1 MKSDGRETRDMQMT
15 DYNVFTEEDVV
26 LMAQGGDEA
35 ASEYLINKY
44 RTLAKT
50 KSHIYF
56 IVGGDPDDV
65 IQEGM
70 IGIFNA
76 IRDFNPDRD
85 AGFRTFAELCINRQI
100 VTAIKAANRQKHKIL
115 NESLSIDDRNTDG
128 DGVKSRSLSE
138 YMPSGEDTDPEAMIL
153 MREVV
158 SYLKANGE
166 NIFSPMEKMVWN
178 ETLKGK
184 TYVEIAEELNKTPK
198 AVDNALQRVKKK
210 VMSYLEM

>member
-1 MKSDGRETRDMQMT
+1 MKESRLT
-15 DYNVFTEEDVV
+15 DYTAFAEEDVV
-26 LMAQGGDEA
+26 LMAQKGDEA
-35 ASEYLINKY
+35 ASEYIISKY

-56 IVGGDPDDV
+56 IAGGDPDDV

-70 IGIFNA
+70 IGIFKA
-76 IRDFNPDRD
+76 IRDFDPGRD

-100 VTAIKAANRQKHKIL
+100 VTAIKAANRQKYKIL
-115 NESLSIDDRNTDG
+115 NESVSIDYREPGSDG
-128 DGVKSRSLSE
+128 DDAGSLSE
-138 YMPSGEDTDPEAMIL
+138 SMKSGEDTNPESMTL

-166 NIFSPMEKMVWN
+166 NIFSPMENLVWN

-184 TYVEIAEELNKTPK
+184 TYMEIAREYGKTPK

-210 VMSYLEM
+210 VMAYLEI

>member
-1 MKSDGRETRDMQMT
+1 MKESRLT
-15 DYNVFTEEDVV
+15 DYTAFAEEDVV
-26 LMAQGGDEA
+26 LMAQKGDEA
-35 ASEYLINKY
+35 ASEYIISKY

-56 IVGGDPDDV
+56 IAGGDPDDV

-70 IGIFNA
+70 IGIFKA
-76 IRDFNPDRD
+76 IRDFDPGRD

-100 VTAIKAANRQKHKIL
+100 VTAIKAANRQKYKIL
-115 NESLSIDDRNTDG
+115 NESVSIDYRGPGSDG
-128 DGVKSRSLSE
+128 DDAGSLSE
-138 YMPSGEDTDPEAMIL
+138 SMKSGEDTNPESMTL

-166 NIFSPMEKMVWN
+166 NIFSPMENLVWN

-184 TYVEIAEELNKTPK
+184 TYMEIAREYGKTPK

-210 VMSYLEM
+210 VMAYLEI

>member
-1 MKSDGRETRDMQMT
+1 MKESRLT
-15 DYNVFTEEDVV
+15 DYTAFAEEDVV
-26 LMAQGGDEA
+26 LMAQKGDEA
-35 ASEYLINKY
+35 ASEYIISKY

-56 IVGGDPDDV
+56 IAGGDPDDV

-70 IGIFNA
+70 IGIFKA
-76 IRDFNPDRD
+76 IRDFDPGRD

-100 VTAIKAANRQKHKIL
+100 VTAIKAANRQKYKIL
-115 NESLSIDDRNTDG
+115 NESVSIDYREPGSNG
-128 DGVKSRSLSE
+128 DDAGSLSE
-138 YMPSGEDTDPEAMIL
+138 SMKSGEDTNPESMTL

-166 NIFSPMEKMVWN
+166 NIFSPMENLVWN

-184 TYVEIAEELNKTPK
+184 TYMEIAREYGKTPK

-210 VMSYLEM
+210 VMAYLEI

>member
-1 MKSDGRETRDMQMT
+1 MKESRLT
-15 DYNVFTEEDVV
+15 DYTALAEEDVV
-26 LMAQGGDEA
+26 LMAQAGDEA
-35 ASEYLINKY
+35 ASEYIISKY

-56 IVGGDPDDV
+56 IAGGDPDDV

-70 IGIFNA
+70 IGIFKA
-76 IRDFNPDRD
+76 IRDFDPGRD

-100 VTAIKAANRQKHKIL
+100 VTAIKAANRQKYKIL
-115 NESLSIDDRNTDG
+115 NESVSIDYREPGSDG
-128 DGVKSRSLSE
+128 DDAGSLSE
-138 YMPSGEDTDPEAMIL
+138 SMKSGEDTNPESMTL

-166 NIFSPMEKMVWN
+166 NIFSPMENLVWN

-184 TYVEIAEELNKTPK
+184 TYMEIAREYGKTPK

-210 VMSYLEM
+210 VMTYLEI

>member
-1 MKSDGRETRDMQMT
+1 MKESRLT
-15 DYNVFTEEDVV
+15 DYTAFAEEDVV
-26 LMAQGGDEA
+26 LMAQEGDEA
-35 ASEYLINKY
+35 ASEYIISKY

-56 IVGGDPDDV
+56 IAGGDPDDV

-70 IGIFNA
+70 IGIFKA
-76 IRDFNPDRD
+76 IRDFDPGRD

-100 VTAIKAANRQKHKIL
+100 VTAIKAANRQKFKIL
-115 NESLSIDDRNTDG
+115 NESVSIDYREPGSDG
-128 DGVKSRSLSE
+128 DETGSLSE
-138 YMPSGEDTDPEAMIL
+138 SMKSGEDTNPESMTL

-166 NIFSPMEKMVWN
+166 NIFSPMENLVWN

-184 TYVEIAEELNKTPK
+184 TYMEIAREYGKTPK

-210 VMSYLEM
+210 VMTYLEI

>member
-1 MKSDGRETRDMQMT
+1 MKESRLT
-15 DYNVFTEEDVV
+15 DYTAFAEEDVV
-26 LMAQGGDEA
+26 LMAQEGDEA
-35 ASEYLINKY
+35 ASEYIISKY

-56 IVGGDPDDV
+56 IAGGDPDDV

-70 IGIFNA
+70 IGIFKA
-76 IRDFNPDRD
+76 IRDFDPDRD

-100 VTAIKAANRQKHKIL
+100 VTAIKAANRQKYKIL
-115 NESLSIDDRNTDG
+115 NESVSIDYREPGSDG
-128 DGVKSRSLSE
+128 DDAGSLSE
-138 YMPSGEDTDPEAMIL
+138 SMKSGEDTNPESMTL

-166 NIFSPMEKMVWN
+166 NIFSPMENLVWN

-184 TYVEIAEELNKTPK
+184 TYIEIAREYGKTPK

-210 VMSYLEM
+210 VMTYLEI

>member
-1 MKSDGRETRDMQMT
+1 MKESRLT
-15 DYNVFTEEDVV
+15 DYTAFAEEDVV
-26 LMAQGGDEA
+26 LMAQAGDEA
-35 ASEYLINKY
+35 ASEYIISKY

-56 IVGGDPDDV
+56 IAGGDPDDV

-70 IGIFNA
+70 IGIFKA
-76 IRDFNPDRD
+76 IRDFDPGRD

-100 VTAIKAANRQKHKIL
+100 VTAIKAANRQKYKIL
-115 NESLSIDDRNTDG
+115 NESVSIDYREPGSDG
-128 DGVKSRSLSE
+128 DDAGSLSE
-138 YMPSGEDTDPEAMIL
+138 SMKSGEDTNPESMTL

-166 NIFSPMEKMVWN
+166 NIFSPMENLVWN

-184 TYVEIAEELNKTPK
+184 TYMEIAREYGKTPK

-210 VMSYLEM
+210 VMAYLEI

>member
-1 MKSDGRETRDMQMT
+1 MKESRLT
-15 DYNVFTEEDVV
+15 DYTAFAEEDVV
-26 LMAQGGDEA
+26 LMAQKGDEA
-35 ASEYLINKY
+35 ASEYIISKY

-56 IVGGDPDDV
+56 IAGGDPDDV

-70 IGIFNA
+70 IGIFKA
-76 IRDFNPDRD
+76 IRDFDPGRD

-100 VTAIKAANRQKHKIL
+100 VTAIKAANRQKYKIL
-115 NESLSIDDRNTDG
+115 NESVSIGYREPGSDG
-128 DGVKSRSLSE
+128 DDAGSLSE
-138 YMPSGEDTDPEAMIL
+138 SMKSGEDTNPESMTL

-166 NIFSPMEKMVWN
+166 NIFSPMENLVWN

-184 TYVEIAEELNKTPK
+184 TYMEIAREYGKTPK

-210 VMSYLEM
+210 VMTYLEI

>member
-1 MKSDGRETRDMQMT
+1 MKESRLT
-15 DYNVFTEEDVV
+15 DYTAFAEEDVV
-26 LMAQGGDEA
+26 HMAQEGDEA
-35 ASEYLINKY
+35 ASEYIISKY

-56 IVGGDPDDV
+56 IAGGDPDDV

-70 IGIFNA
+70 IGIFKA
-76 IRDFNPDRD
+76 IRDFDPGRD

-100 VTAIKAANRQKHKIL
+100 VTAIKAANRQKYKIL
-115 NESLSIDDRNTDG
+115 NESVSIDYREPGSDG
-128 DGVKSRSLSE
+128 DDAGSLSE
-138 YMPSGEDTDPEAMIL
+138 SMKSGEDTNPESMTL

-166 NIFSPMEKMVWN
+166 NIFSPMENLVWN

-184 TYVEIAEELNKTPK
+184 TYMEIAREYGKTPK

-210 VMSYLEM
+210 VMTYLEI

>member
-1 MKSDGRETRDMQMT
+1 MKESRLT
-15 DYNVFTEEDVV
+15 DYTAFAEEDVV
-26 LMAQGGDEA
+26 LMAQKGDEA
-35 ASEYLINKY
+35 ASEYIISKY

-56 IVGGDPDDV
+56 IAGGDPDDV

-70 IGIFNA
+70 IGIFKA
-76 IRDFNPDRD
+76 IRDFDPGRD

-100 VTAIKAANRQKHKIL
+100 VTAIKAANRQKYKIL
-115 NESLSIDDRNTDG
+115 NESVSIDYREPGSDG
-128 DGVKSRSLSE
+128 DDAGSLSE
-138 YMPSGEDTDPEAMIL
+138 SMKSGEDTNPESMTL

-166 NIFSPMEKMVWN
+166 NIFSPMENLVWN

-184 TYVEIAEELNKTPK
+184 TYMEIAREYGKTPK

-210 VMSYLEM
+210 VMTYLEI

>member
-1 MKSDGRETRDMQMT
+1 
-15 DYNVFTEEDVV
+15 
-26 LMAQGGDEA
+26 MAQKGDEA
-35 ASEYLINKY
+35 ASEYIISKY

-56 IVGGDPDDV
+56 IAGGDPDDV

-70 IGIFNA
+70 IGIFKA
-76 IRDFNPDRD
+76 IRDFDPGRD

-100 VTAIKAANRQKHKIL
+100 VTAIKAANRQKYKIL
-115 NESLSIDDRNTDG
+115 NESVSIDYREPGSDG
-128 DGVKSRSLSE
+128 DDAGSLSE
-138 YMPSGEDTDPEAMIL
+138 SMKSGEDTNPESMTL

-166 NIFSPMEKMVWN
+166 NIFSPMENLVWN

-184 TYVEIAEELNKTPK
+184 TYMEIAREYGKTPK

-210 VMSYLEM
+210 VMAYLEI

>member
-1 MKSDGRETRDMQMT
+1 MKGSRLT
-15 DYNVFTEEDVV
+15 DYTAFAEEDVV
-26 LMAQGGDEA
+26 LMAQAGDEA
-35 ASEYLINKY
+35 ASEYIISKY

-56 IVGGDPDDV
+56 IAGGDPDDV

-70 IGIFNA
+70 IGIFKA
-76 IRDFNPDRD
+76 IRDFDPGRD

-100 VTAIKAANRQKHKIL
+100 VTAIKAANRQKYKIL
-115 NESLSIDDRNTDG
+115 NESVSIDYREPGSDG
-128 DGVKSRSLSE
+128 DDAGSLSE
-138 YMPSGEDTDPEAMIL
+138 SMKSGEDTNPESMTL

-166 NIFSPMEKMVWN
+166 NIFSPMENLVWN

-184 TYVEIAEELNKTPK
+184 TYMEIAREYGKTPK

-210 VMSYLEM
+210 VMAYLEI

>member
-1 MKSDGRETRDMQMT
+1 MKESRLT
-15 DYNVFTEEDVV
+15 DYTAFAEEDVV
-26 LMAQGGDEA
+26 LMAQAGDEA
-35 ASEYLINKY
+35 ASEYIISKY

-56 IVGGDPDDV
+56 IAGGEPDDV

-70 IGIFNA
+70 IGIFKA
-76 IRDFNPDRD
+76 IRDFDPGRD

-100 VTAIKAANRQKHKIL
+100 VTAIKAANRQKYKIL
-115 NESLSIDDRNTDG
+115 NESVSIDYREPGSDG
-128 DGVKSRSLSE
+128 DDAGSLSDS
-138 YMPSGEDTDPEAMIL
+138 MKSGEDTNPESMTL

-166 NIFSPMEKMVWN
+166 NIFSPMENLVWN

-184 TYVEIAEELNKTPK
+184 TYMEIAREYGKTPK

-210 VMSYLEM
+210 VMTYLEI

>member
-1 MKSDGRETRDMQMT
+1 MKESRLT
-15 DYNVFTEEDVV
+15 DYTAFAEEDVV
-26 LMAQGGDEA
+26 LMAQEGDEA
-35 ASEYLINKY
+35 ASEYIISKY

-56 IVGGDPDDV
+56 IAGGDPDDV

-70 IGIFNA
+70 IGIFKA
-76 IRDFNPDRD
+76 IRDFDPGRD

-100 VTAIKAANRQKHKIL
+100 VTAIKAANRQKYKIL
-115 NESLSIDDRNTDG
+115 NESVSIDYREPGSDG
-128 DGVKSRSLSE
+128 DDAGSLSE
-138 YMPSGEDTDPEAMIL
+138 SMKSGEDTNPESMTL

-166 NIFSPMEKMVWN
+166 NIFSPMENLVWN

-184 TYVEIAEELNKTPK
+184 TYMEIAREYGKTPK

-210 VMSYLEM
+210 VMAYLEI

>member
-1 MKSDGRETRDMQMT
+1 MKESRLT
-15 DYNVFTEEDVV
+15 DYTAFAEEDVV
-26 LMAQGGDEA
+26 LMAQAGDEA
-35 ASEYLINKY
+35 ASEYIISKY

-56 IVGGDPDDV
+56 IAGGDPDDV

-70 IGIFNA
+70 IGIFKA
-76 IRDFNPDRD
+76 IRDFEPGRD

-100 VTAIKAANRQKHKIL
+100 VTAIKAANRQKYKIL
-115 NESLSIDDRNTDG
+115 NESVSIDYREPGSDG
-128 DGVKSRSLSE
+128 DDAGSLSE
-138 YMPSGEDTDPEAMIL
+138 SMKSGEDTNPESMTL

-166 NIFSPMEKMVWN
+166 NIFSPMENLVWN
-178 ETLKGK
+178 ETLQGK
-184 TYVEIAEELNKTPK
+184 TYMEIAREYGKTPK

-210 VMSYLEM
+210 VMTYLEI

>member
-1 MKSDGRETRDMQMT
+1 MKESRIT
-15 DYNVFTEEDVV
+15 DYTAFAEEDVV
-26 LMAQGGDEA
+26 LMAQKGDEA
-35 ASEYLINKY
+35 ASEYIISKY

-56 IVGGDPDDV
+56 IAGGDPDDV

-70 IGIFNA
+70 IGIFKA
-76 IRDFNPDRD
+76 IRDFDPGRD

-100 VTAIKAANRQKHKIL
+100 VTAIKAANRQKYKIL
-115 NESLSIDDRNTDG
+115 NESVSIDYREPGSDG
-128 DGVKSRSLSE
+128 DDAGSLSE
-138 YMPSGEDTDPEAMIL
+138 SMKSGEDTNPESMTL

-166 NIFSPMEKMVWN
+166 NIFSPMENLVWN

-184 TYVEIAEELNKTPK
+184 TYMEIAREYGKTPK

-210 VMSYLEM
+210 VMAYLEI

>member
-1 MKSDGRETRDMQMT
+1 MKESRLT
-15 DYNVFTEEDVV
+15 DYTAFAEEDVV
-26 LMAQGGDEA
+26 LMAQEGDEA
-35 ASEYLINKY
+35 ASEYIISKY

-56 IVGGDPDDV
+56 IAGGDPDDV

-70 IGIFNA
+70 IGIFKA
-76 IRDFNPDRD
+76 IRDFDPGRD

-100 VTAIKAANRQKHKIL
+100 VTAIKAANRQKFKIL
-115 NESLSIDDRNTDG
+115 NESVSIDYREPGSDG
-128 DGVKSRSLSE
+128 DEAGSLSE
-138 YMPSGEDTDPEAMIL
+138 SMKSGEDTNPESMTL

-166 NIFSPMEKMVWN
+166 NIFSPMENLVWN

-184 TYVEIAEELNKTPK
+184 TYMEIAREYGKTPK

-210 VMSYLEM
+210 VMAYLEI

>member
-1 MKSDGRETRDMQMT
+1 MKESRLT
-15 DYNVFTEEDVV
+15 DYTAFAEEDVV
-26 LMAQGGDEA
+26 LMAQAGDEA
-35 ASEYLINKY
+35 ASEYIISKY

-56 IVGGDPDDV
+56 IAGGDPDDV

-70 IGIFNA
+70 IGIFKA
-76 IRDFNPDRD
+76 IRDFDPGRD

-100 VTAIKAANRQKHKIL
+100 VTAIKAANRQKYKIL
-115 NESLSIDDRNTDG
+115 NESVSIDYREPGSDG
-128 DGVKSRSLSE
+128 DDAGSLSE
-138 YMPSGEDTDPEAMIL
+138 SMKSGEDTNPESMTL

-166 NIFSPMEKMVWN
+166 NIFSPMENLVWN

-184 TYVEIAEELNKTPK
+184 TYMEIAREYGKTPK
-198 AVDNALQRVKKK
+198 AVDNAMKKKKKK
-210 VMSYLEM
+210 VMTYLEI

>member
-1 MKSDGRETRDMQMT
+1 MKESRLT
-15 DYNVFTEEDVV
+15 DYTAFAEEDVV
-26 LMAQGGDEA
+26 LMAQAGDEA
-35 ASEYLINKY
+35 ASEYIISKY

-56 IVGGDPDDV
+56 IAGGDPDDV

-70 IGIFNA
+70 IGIFKA
-76 IRDFNPDRD
+76 IRDFDPGRD

-100 VTAIKAANRQKHKIL
+100 VTAIKAANRQKYKIL
-115 NESLSIDDRNTDG
+115 NESVSIDYREPGSDG
-128 DGVKSRSLSE
+128 DDAGSLSE
-138 YMPSGEDTDPEAMIL
+138 SMKSGEDTNPESMTL

-166 NIFSPMEKMVWN
+166 NIFSPMENLVWN

-184 TYVEIAEELNKTPK
+184 TYMEIAREYGKTPK

-210 VMSYLEM
+210 VMTYLEI

>member
-1 MKSDGRETRDMQMT
+1 MKESRLT
-15 DYNVFTEEDVV
+15 DYTAFAEEDVV
-26 LMAQGGDEA
+26 LMAQKGDEA
-35 ASEYLINKY
+35 ASEYIISKY

-56 IVGGDPDDV
+56 IAGGDPDDV

-70 IGIFNA
+70 IGIFKA
-76 IRDFNPDRD
+76 IRDFDPGRD

-100 VTAIKAANRQKHKIL
+100 VTAIKAANRQKYKIL
-115 NESLSIDDRNTDG
+115 NESVSIDYREPGSDG
-128 DGVKSRSLSE
+128 DDAGSLSE
-138 YMPSGEDTDPEAMIL
+138 SMKSGEDTNPESMTL
-153 MREVV
+153 MREVI

-166 NIFSPMEKMVWN
+166 NIFSPMENLVWN

-184 TYVEIAEELNKTPK
+184 TYMEIAREYGKTPK

-210 VMSYLEM
+210 VMAYLEI

>member
-1 MKSDGRETRDMQMT
+1 MKESRLT
-15 DYNVFTEEDVV
+15 DYTAFAEEDVV
-26 LMAQGGDEA
+26 LMAQAGDEA
-35 ASEYLINKY
+35 ASEYIISKY

-56 IVGGDPDDV
+56 IAGGDPDDV

-70 IGIFNA
+70 IGIFKA
-76 IRDFNPDRD
+76 IRDFDPGRD

-100 VTAIKAANRQKHKIL
+100 VTAIKAANRQKYKIL
-115 NESLSIDDRNTDG
+115 NESVSIDYREPGSDG
-128 DGVKSRSLSE
+128 DDAGSLSDS
-138 YMPSGEDTDPEAMIL
+138 MKSGEDTNPESMTL

-166 NIFSPMEKMVWN
+166 NIFSPMENLVWN

-184 TYVEIAEELNKTPK
+184 TYMEIAREYGKTPK

-210 VMSYLEM
+210 VMAYLEI

>member
-1 MKSDGRETRDMQMT
+1 MKESRLT
-15 DYNVFTEEDVV
+15 DYTAFAEEDVV
-26 LMAQGGDEA
+26 LMAQAGDEA
-35 ASEYLINKY
+35 ASEYIISKY

-56 IVGGDPDDV
+56 IAGGDPDDV

-70 IGIFNA
+70 IGIFKA
-76 IRDFNPDRD
+76 IRDFDPGRD

-100 VTAIKAANRQKHKIL
+100 VTAIKAANRQKYKIL
-115 NESLSIDDRNTDG
+115 NESVSIDYREPGSDG
-128 DGVKSRSLSE
+128 DEAGSLSE
-138 YMPSGEDTDPEAMIL
+138 SMKSGEDTNPESMTL

-166 NIFSPMEKMVWN
+166 NIFSPMENLVWN

-184 TYVEIAEELNKTPK
+184 TYMEIAREYGKTPK

-210 VMSYLEM
+210 VMTYLEI

>member
-1 MKSDGRETRDMQMT
+1 MKESRLT
-15 DYNVFTEEDVV
+15 DYTAFAEEDVV
-26 LMAQGGDEA
+26 LMAQKGDEA
-35 ASEYLINKY
+35 ASEYIISKY

-56 IVGGDPDDV
+56 IAGGDPDDV

-70 IGIFNA
+70 IGIFKA
-76 IRDFNPDRD
+76 IRDFDPGRD

-100 VTAIKAANRQKHKIL
+100 VTAIKAANRQKYKIL
-115 NESLSIDDRNTDG
+115 NESVSIDYREPGSDG
-128 DGVKSRSLSE
+128 DDAGSLSE
-138 YMPSGEDTDPEAMIL
+138 SMKSGEDTNPESMTL

-166 NIFSPMEKMVWN
+166 NIFSPMENLVWN

-184 TYVEIAEELNKTPK
+184 TYMEIAREYGKTPK

-210 VMSYLEM
+210 VMVYLEI

>member
-1 MKSDGRETRDMQMT
+1 MKESRLT
-15 DYNVFTEEDVV
+15 DYTAFAEEDVV
-26 LMAQGGDEA
+26 LMAQKGDEA
-35 ASEYLINKY
+35 ASEYIISKY

-56 IVGGDPDDV
+56 IAGGDPDDV

-70 IGIFNA
+70 IGIFKA
-76 IRDFNPDRD
+76 IRDFDPGRD

-100 VTAIKAANRQKHKIL
+100 VTAIKAANRQKYKIL
-115 NESLSIDDRNTDG
+115 NESVSIDYREPGSDG
-128 DGVKSRSLSE
+128 DDAGSLSDS
-138 YMPSGEDTDPEAMIL
+138 MKSGEDTNPESMTL

-166 NIFSPMEKMVWN
+166 NIFSPMENLVWN

-184 TYVEIAEELNKTPK
+184 TYMEIAREYGKTPK

-210 VMSYLEM
+210 VMAYLEI

>member
-1 MKSDGRETRDMQMT
+1 MKESRLT
-15 DYNVFTEEDVV
+15 DYTAFAEEDVV
-26 LMAQGGDEA
+26 LMAQAGDEA
-35 ASEYLINKY
+35 ASEYIISKY

-56 IVGGDPDDV
+56 IAGGDPDDV

-70 IGIFNA
+70 RGIFKA
-76 IRDFNPDRD
+76 LRDFDPGRD

-100 VTAIKAANRQKHKIL
+100 VTAIKAANRQKYKIL
-115 NESLSIDDRNTDG
+115 NESVSIDYREPGSDG
-128 DGVKSRSLSE
+128 DDAGSLSE
-138 YMPSGEDTDPEAMIL
+138 SMKSGEDTNPESMTL

-166 NIFSPMEKMVWN
+166 NIFSPMENLVWN

-184 TYVEIAEELNKTPK
+184 TYMEIAREYGKTPK

-210 VMSYLEM
+210 VMAYLEI

>member
-1 MKSDGRETRDMQMT
+1 MKESRLT
-15 DYNVFTEEDVV
+15 DYTAFAEEDVV
-26 LMAQGGDEA
+26 LMAQEGDEA
-35 ASEYLINKY
+35 ASEYIISKY

-56 IVGGDPDDV
+56 IAGGDPDDV

-70 IGIFNA
+70 IGIFKA
-76 IRDFNPDRD
+76 IRDFDPGRD

-100 VTAIKAANRQKHKIL
+100 VTAIKAANRQKYKIL
-115 NESLSIDDRNTDG
+115 NESVSIDYREPGSDG
-128 DGVKSRSLSE
+128 DDDGSLSE
-138 YMPSGEDTDPEAMIL
+138 SMKSGEDTNPESMTL

-166 NIFSPMEKMVWN
+166 NIFSPMENLVWN

-184 TYVEIAEELNKTPK
+184 TYMEIAREYGKTPK

-210 VMSYLEM
+210 VMTYLEI

>member
-1 MKSDGRETRDMQMT
+1 MKESRLT
-15 DYNVFTEEDVV
+15 DYTAFAEEDVV
-26 LMAQGGDEA
+26 LMAQAGDEA
-35 ASEYLINKY
+35 ASEYIISKY

-56 IVGGDPDDV
+56 IAGGDPDDV

-70 IGIFNA
+70 IGIFKA
-76 IRDFNPDRD
+76 IRDFDPGRD

-100 VTAIKAANRQKHKIL
+100 VTAIKAANRQKYKIL
-115 NESLSIDDRNTDG
+115 NESVSIDYREPGSDG
-128 DGVKSRSLSE
+128 DDAGSISE
-138 YMPSGEDTDPEAMIL
+138 SMKSGEDTNPESMTL

-166 NIFSPMEKMVWN
+166 NIFSPMENLVWN

-184 TYVEIAEELNKTPK
+184 TYMEIAREYGKTPK

-210 VMSYLEM
+210 VMTYLEI

>member
-1 MKSDGRETRDMQMT
+1 MKESRLT
-15 DYNVFTEEDVV
+15 DYTAFAEEDVV
-26 LMAQGGDEA
+26 LMAQKGDEA
-35 ASEYLINKY
+35 ASEYIISKY

-56 IVGGDPDDV
+56 IAGGDPDDV

-70 IGIFNA
+70 IGIFKA
-76 IRDFNPDRD
+76 IRDFDPGRD

-100 VTAIKAANRQKHKIL
+100 VTAIKAANRQKYKIL
-115 NESLSIDDRNTDG
+115 NESVSIDYREPGSDG
-128 DGVKSRSLSE
+128 DDVGSLSE
-138 YMPSGEDTDPEAMIL
+138 SMKSGEDTNPESMTL

-166 NIFSPMEKMVWN
+166 NIFSPMENLVWN

-184 TYVEIAEELNKTPK
+184 TYMEIAREYGKTPK

-210 VMSYLEM
+210 VMAYLEI